1 MRKAAVYS
9 NQKLAGYL
17 TENDDNTFTFVYDKE
32 YLVSPGSDAISLTL
46 PLRTEPYQSDTL
58 FPFIFNMLSEG
69 DNKAIQCRRLKI
81 DENDFFGLLLA
92 TAGIDTI
99 GAITVT
105 KTT

>member
-1 MRKAAVYS
+1 MRKASVYS
-9 NQKLAGYL
+9 NLKLIGYL
-17 TENDDNTFTFVYDKE
+17 TENEDITFTFVYDME

-46 PLRTEPYQSDTL
+46 PLRTEQDQGDTL
-58 FPFIFNMLSEG
+58 YPFFFNMLSEG
-69 DNKAIQCRRLKI
+69 DNKSIQCRRLKI

-99 GAITVT
+99 GAITVI